1 MPAAFILSFA
11 QLWDPAIRRILL
23 RALLL
28 TLLLF
33 AGLSWAVFKGIAM
46 IETNGW
52 PQWLQ
57 SFWTNG
63 AGDAAAFL
71 LSMLLTWLGFTSIA
85 TAVMAMWQDEII
97 VAVET
102 RYYPHAKGHA
112 LGLGVELAMGGRAAI
127 RVALINLLLLPAYL
141 LLLVTGI
148 GPLVLFIIANG
159 WALGREYLEAVAARH
174 VPLGE
179 SRAWPG
185 QHKWDSWGI
194 GFLTAGLFAVPV
206 LNLVAP
212 MMGAMMAT
220 HIFHREREDEAKARA
235 A

>member
-23 RALLL
+23 RALFL

-33 AGLSWAVFKGIAM
+33 AGLSYLVFKGVAA

-127 RVALINLLLLPAYL
+127 RVALIN
-141 LLLVTGI
+141 
-148 GPLVLFIIANG
+148 
-159 WALGREYLEAVAARH
+159 
-174 VPLGE
+174 
-179 SRAWPG
+179 
-185 QHKWDSWGI
+185 
-194 GFLTAGLFAVPV
+194 
-206 LNLVAP
+206 
-212 MMGAMMAT
+212 
-220 HIFHREREDEAKARA
+220 IFRSDKQSTNHDPHH
-235 A
+235 

>member
-11 QLWDPAIRRILL
+11 QLWDPAIRRILMRTL
-23 RALLL
+23 FL

-52 PQWLQ
+52 PGWLQ

-112 LGLGVELAMGGRAAI
+112 LGLGVELAMGGRRSAS
-127 RVALINLLLLPAYL
+127 P
-141 LLLVTGI
+141 
-148 GPLVLFIIANG
+148 
-159 WALGREYLEAVAARH
+159 
-174 VPLGE
+174 
-179 SRAWPG
+179 
-185 QHKWDSWGI
+185 
-194 GFLTAGLFAVPV
+194 
-206 LNLVAP
+206 
-212 MMGAMMAT
+212 
-220 HIFHREREDEAKARA
+220 
-235 A
+235 

>member
-23 RALLL
+23 RALFL

-33 AGLSWAVFKGIAM
+33 AGLSYLVFKGVAA

-102 RYYPHAKGHA
+102 RYYPAAKGHA

-174 VPLGE
+174 VPLGG

-185 QHKWDSWGI
+185 QHKWDSWGSASSRPGCSRCPCSI
-194 GFLTAGLFAVPV
+194 WS
-206 LNLVAP
+206 
-212 MMGAMMAT
+212 
-220 HIFHREREDEAKARA
+220 RR
-235 A
+235 

>member
-71 LSMLLTWLGFTSIA
+71 PKAFVDANFLLKQFIDL
-85 TAVMAMWQDEII
+85 
-97 VAVET
+97 
-102 RYYPHAKGHA
+102 
-112 LGLGVELAMGGRAAI
+112 ELR
-127 RVALINLLLLPAYL
+127 
-141 LLLVTGI
+141 
-148 GPLVLFIIANG
+148 
-159 WALGREYLEAVAARH
+159 
-174 VPLGE
+174 
-179 SRAWPG
+179 
-185 QHKWDSWGI
+185 
-194 GFLTAGLFAVPV
+194 
-206 LNLVAP
+206 
-212 MMGAMMAT
+212 
-220 HIFHREREDEAKARA
+220 
-235 A
+235 

>member
-23 RALLL
+23 RALFL

-33 AGLSWAVFKGIAM
+33 AGLSYLVFKGVAA

-52 PQWLQ
+52 PTWLQ

-97 VAVET
+97 VAVDHM
-102 RYYPHAKGHA
+102 P
-112 LGLGVELAMGGRAAI
+112 
-127 RVALINLLLLPAYL
+127 
-141 LLLVTGI
+141 
-148 GPLVLFIIANG
+148 
-159 WALGREYLEAVAARH
+159 
-174 VPLGE
+174 
-179 SRAWPG
+179 
-185 QHKWDSWGI
+185 
-194 GFLTAGLFAVPV
+194 
-206 LNLVAP
+206 
-212 MMGAMMAT
+212 AMMMHFFVQLPCAPSG
-220 HIFHREREDEAKARA
+220 IAKRDEPA
-235 A
+235 